1 MSRLD
6 LSRFKLMRSKRKRT
20 HNIFSFLVAWIIRRE
35 LKVSEQ
41 IPVAG
46 KSMASGDLQVWV
58 VVHILSN
65 HMFLFDIVKRT
76 PSLIDFLAFTNLKHI
91 EQDFWIA
98 CAADRLYSWDCWF
111 ALCEFVVCV
120 SSFRLRL
127 LSSLFSSS
135 IYQSVFRVIS
145 NHHHTLIVEL
155 QRKCLIRT
163 PVNRFTLQDF
173 SCDS

>member
-20 HNIFSFLVAWIIRRE
+20 HNIFSFLVARIIRWE
-35 LKVSEQ
+35 MKVSEQ
-41 IPVAG
+41 TPVAG

-58 VVHILSN
+58 VVHIASN
-65 HMFLFDIVKRT
+65 HMFLVDIVKRT

-135 IYQSVFRVIS
+135 FYQSGVIP
-145 NHHHTLIVEL
+145 NHHHTLPVEL